1 MEGYTEFIGT
11 LLIEKTTLTQEF
23 VSNMMSKETNALQF
37 KIALTDASSGKEYN
51 YQLLEFIGD
60 KIVGS
65 CFGMYL
71 ASRMP
76 AVVREGTMTTIHHEL
91 TSNKYLAVL
100 SRDYGFD
107 KYAVLGDSTRERF
120 KDRNLQDESYSDFM
134 GDLFE
139 AFFGAIYKVI
149 MNEGLGEGVVIQICY
164 QITSSFLDKRKIPLN
179 LIELKPD
186 NTRLNEIYPKLGWP
200 GISKMER
207 EESLPSGEHKHI
219 IYGYPV
225 GDLEK
230 KTRIILGEGIAKDKK
245 MAKEIAAAQ
254 AIHKLV
260 TYYGVEEIIP
270 NPYQYSSSK
279 SKKS

>member
-11 LLIEKTTLTQEF
+11 LLIDKTTLTQEF

-37 KIALTDASSGKEYN
+37 KIALTDDSAGKEYN

-60 KIVGS
+60 KILGACV
-65 CFGMYL
+65 GMYL
-71 ASRMP
+71 VARMP
-76 AVVREGTMTTIHHEL
+76 AVVRQGTMTTIHHEV
-91 TSNKYLAVL
+91 TSNKYFAAL
-100 SRDYGFD
+100 SREYGFD
-107 KYAVLGDSTRERF
+107 KYAVVGDSTRERF
-120 KDRNLQDESYSDFM
+120 KDRNLQDESYRKFM

-139 AFFGAIYKVI
+139 SFFGAIYKVI
-149 MNEGLGEGVVIQICY
+149 INEGLGEGVATQICY
-164 QITSSFLDKRKIPLN
+164 QITASFLDQRKIPLN
-179 LIELKPD
+179 LVELKPD

-207 EESLPSGEHKHI
+207 EDTLPNGEHKHI

-225 GDLEK
+225 GDVEK
-230 KTRIILGEGIAKDKK
+230 KTRIILGEGTAKDKDT
-245 MAKEIAAAQ
+245 AKEIAAAQ
-254 AIHKLV
+254 AVHKLV

-279 SKKS
+279 AKKS